1 VNEPQESHAPA
12 TRLHHSHRR
21 TRSKSRKHRRIRAIY
36 FGIASIWG
44 FLIGSAALL
53 WGLSLN
59 GHPVRPDGLLTG
71 LLIGAGFLAL
81 VGGVLTARAY
91 REAAQ
96 RAQR

>member
-1 VNEPQESHAPA
+1 MNDPQESYVRA
-12 TRLHHSHRR
+12 TPSHRSHRR
-21 TRSKSRKHRRIRAIY
+21 TRSKSRKHRRVRAIY
-36 FGIASIWG
+36 FGIASVWG

-59 GHPVRPDGLLTG
+59 GHPVRADGLLTG
-71 LLIGAGFLAL
+71 LLVGAGFLAV